1 MSAVCENVL
10 NASHVIES
18 QSYASKSILVGS
30 GFWEAASH
38 RNQKPDSSA
47 PLVLWLFG
55 CQILW
60 QEVILPASVMD
71 IIILQNKT
79 ILNIE
84 NYLTQDWTPSSPT

>member
-47 PLVLWLFG
+47 PLVLWPPDSLAG
-55 CQILW
+55 GNI
-60 QEVILPASVMD
+60 PASVMD
-71 IIILQNKT
+71 IIILRNKT